1 MSEETK
7 KLFINIKDLSFRS
20 DYFVDDLIRYLSEA
34 LPQINIIRNVNELEL
49 EVPINLSKRIIRL
62 RIRKYLY
69 KKRLDGDFRPISYI
83 DPDKDGYIIKEKKIV
98 EFTYY

>member
-7 KLFINIKDLSFRS
+7 QIFINVKDLSFRS
-20 DYFVDDLIRYLSEA
+20 DNFVVDLIRYLSEA
-34 LPQINIIRNVNELEL
+34 LPQIKIIRDVNELEIEAPL
-49 EVPINLSKRIIRL
+49 NLSKRIIRL

-69 KKRLDGDFRPISYI
+69 KKKIDGDYRPISYI
-83 DPDKDGYIIKEKKIV
+83 DPEKDGYIVKEKKLA

>member
-1 MSEETK
+1 MSEESK
-7 KLFINIKDLSFRS
+7 QLFINIKDLSFRS
-20 DYFVDDLIRYLSEA
+20 DHFVDDLIRYLSEA

-69 KKRLDGDFRPISYI
+69 RKRLDGDFRPISYI
-83 DPDKDGYIIKEKKIV
+83 DPEKDGYIIKEKKIV

>member
-7 KLFINIKDLSFRS
+7 QIFINVKDLSFKS
-20 DYFVDDLIRYLSEA
+20 DHFVIDLIRYLSEA
-34 LPQINIIRNVNELEL
+34 LPQIEIVRDVNELEIKA
-49 EVPINLSKRIIRL
+49 PIDLSKRIIRL

-69 KKRLDGDFRPISYI
+69 KKKLDGDYRPISYI
-83 DPDKDGYIIKEKKIV
+83 DPEKDGYIVKEKKLA

>member
-1 MSEETK
+1 MSEESK
-7 KLFINIKDLSFRS
+7 QLFINIKDLSFRS
-20 DYFVDDLIRYLSEA
+20 DQFVDDLIRYLSEA
-34 LPQINIIRNVNELEL
+34 LPRINIIRNVNEIEL

>member
-1 MSEETK
+1 VSEETK

>member
-1 MSEETK
+1 VSEEIK
-7 KLFINIKDLSFRS
+7 QLFINIKDLSFRS

-34 LPQINIIRNVNELEL
+34 LPQINIIRNLNELEL